1 MSVPPPSGPRASA
14 RAPAPDPGAGATAAA
29 ATTTARMPATSARPD
44 SRPVPSLAAG
54 RSDAGAPDA
63 GRPRPGRRVRGRVA
77 ALLPRRSD
85 LAEVRRDPRRDL
97 LAGLTV
103 AIVALPLALG
113 FGVSSGLGAEA
124 GLATAVVAGALAA
137 IFGGSN
143 LQVSGP
149 TGAMTVVLVPIVAE
163 HGPSGVLTVGLIAG
177 VLLVAL
183 AALRAGAY
191 MRYVPAPVVEGFTLG
206 IACVIGLQQIPNAL
220 GVAKSDGDRV
230 LVVAWRAFE
239 EFAAAPNWTAV
250 ALAAAVAAVMLTG
263 ARLRPTVPFSVIA
276 VAVATVVAQLAHLD
290 AAPPIG
296 DLPSGL
302 SAPSP
307 AFLDLGSLGSLLAPA
322 VAVAALAALESLLS
336 ASVADGMTVG
346 QRHDPDRELFGQG
359 LANIA
364 APLFGGVP
372 ATGAIARTAVN
383 VRSGAGSRLASLTH
397 AAVLAVIVFTA
408 APLVSRIPLAALA
421 GVLIAT
427 AIRMVEVGSLR
438 AMARATRS
446 DAAVL
451 VLTAAA
457 TLVLDLV
464 RAVIVGLAVAG
475 VLALRAVAGQAR
487 LDQLPLDRDDHTA
500 EEHALLAEHIVAYR
514 IDGPLFFA
522 AAHRF
527 LLELTEV
534 ADVRVVILRMSRV
547 STVDATGALVL
558 KDVVDKLGRRGIVVM
573 ASGIRRGQRQALD
586 SVGALAPLRH
596 EGREYATTPEAIRG
610 ARQYLERSGVLPP
623 PAPDVPH
630 PLGTGSCPPRA
641 DGVEG

>member
-1 MSVPPPSGPRASA
+1 M
-14 RAPAPDPGAGATAAA
+14 
-29 ATTTARMPATSARPD
+29 TSPFTWFW
-44 SRPVPSLAAG
+44 G
-54 RSDAGAPDA
+54 RIVGLL
-63 GRPRPGRRVRGRVA
+63 PGRT
-77 ALLPRRSD
+77 D
-85 LAEVRRDPRRDL
+85 LTEMRRDPRRDL

-137 IFGGSN
+137 VFGGSN

-163 HGPSGVLTVGLIAG
+163 HGPSGVLTVGLMAG
-177 VLLVAL
+177 VMLVAL
-183 AALRAGAY
+183 ALLRAGKY
-191 MRYVPAPVVEGFTLG
+191 MQYVPAPVVEGFTLG

-220 GVAKSDGDRV
+220 GVPKPEGDRV
-230 LVVAWRAFE
+230 LVVTWRAVE
-239 EFAAAPNWTAV
+239 EFAKAPNWTAV
-250 ALAAAVAAVMLTG
+250 GFALAVAVVMLAG
-263 ARLRPTVPFSVIA
+263 ARWRPTVPFSILAVIA
-276 VAVATVVAQLAHLD
+276 ATVVAQVAGLD
-290 AAPPIG
+290 AAKPIG

-302 SAPSP
+302 PAPSLS
-307 AFLDLGSLGSLLAPA
+307 FLDPGALGSLLAPA

-346 QRHDPDRELFGQG
+346 QKHDPDRELFGQG

-383 VRSGAGSRLASLTH
+383 VRTGAGSRLAALTH
-397 AAVLAVIVFTA
+397 AAILAVIVFAA
-408 APLVSRIPLAALA
+408 APLVSKIPLAALA
-421 GVLIAT
+421 GVLLAT

-446 DAAVL
+446 DALIL
-451 VLTAAA
+451 VLTAVA
-457 TLVLDLV
+457 TLALDLV
-464 RAVIVGLAVAG
+464 YAVMIGLVVAG
-475 VLALRAVAGQAR
+475 ALALRAVAKQAR
-487 LDQLPLDRDDHTA
+487 LDQVPLDRGDHSA

-527 LLELTEV
+527 LLELAEV

-547 STVDATGALVL
+547 TTIDATGALVL
-558 KDVVDKLGRRGIVVM
+558 KDVVEKLNRRGIVVM
-573 ASGIRRGQRQALD
+573 TSGIRAGQRQVLD
-586 SVGALAPLRH
+586 SVGALELLRL
-596 EGREYATTPEAIRG
+596 EGREYATTPEAIQG
-610 ARQYLERSGVLPP
+610 ARTYLECAGVMPPLPARTARSISEETEESVG
-623 PAPDVPH
+623 
-630 PLGTGSCPPRA
+630 
-641 DGVEG
+641 